1 MVVDL
6 LVFIRIL
13 ICSME
18 DVGCD
23 FFPPESLFTN
33 VVKNCLAQNSEIC
46 ANGNF
51 SMQESILFY
60 RLVGLIPPQMDFFF
74 NKLYHTG

>member
-1 MVVDL
+1 VVVDL

-13 ICSME
+13 ICLME

-51 SMQESILFY
+51 SM
-60 RLVGLIPPQMDFFF
+60 
-74 NKLYHTG
+74 